1 MPLICFSFCYEVEGS
16 KTWGRWMRVLLIE
29 DDVMIGKSLKLALND
44 SGITVDW
51 LRDGVSGLEAV
62 ETGGHTIILLDL
74 GLPELDGLKVLKAAR
89 ASGTKTPVIVI
100 SARDDI
106 STRIEG
112 LDLGADDYIIKPFD
126 ADELLARM
134 RAVLRRHIGHSQSE
148 FTAGKVTLDT
158 ASQNVTFGGIAA
170 VLPAREFALLLAL
183 AEHPGMIFSKT
194 QLEERLYGWGDEV
207 ESNAIDVL
215 IYYIRQKFGK
225 DIIRNLRGSGWM
237 IPKETGP

>member
-1 MPLICFSFCYEVEGS
+1 
-16 KTWGRWMRVLLIE
+16 MRVLLIE
-29 DDVMIGKSLKLALND
+29 DDVMIGKSLKIALND
-44 SGITVDW
+44 SGISVDW
-51 LRDGVSGLEAV
+51 LRDGASGLEV
-62 ETGGHTIILLDL
+62 FETGGHSIILLDL

-100 SARDDI
+100 TARDDI
-106 STRIEG
+106 ANRITG

-134 RAVLRRHIGHSQSE
+134 RAVLRRQIGQSQSS
-148 FTAGKVTLDT
+148 FTAGNVTLDT
-158 ASQNVTFGGIAA
+158 ANHKVSYAGKEA
-170 VLPAREFALLLAL
+170 VLPAREFALLMAL
-183 AEHPGMIFSKT
+183 AEHPGMIFSKS
-194 QLEERLYGWGDEV
+194 QLEERLYAWGDEV

-237 IPKETGP
+237 IPKETGS

>member
-1 MPLICFSFCYEVEGS
+1 MPLICFSFCYGNESLRNE
-16 KTWGRWMRVLLIE
+16 RRLMRVLLIE
-29 DDVMIGKSLKLALND
+29 DDVMIGKSLKIALND
-44 SGITVDW
+44 SGISVDW
-51 LRDGVSGLEAV
+51 LRDGASGLEAV
-62 ETGGHTIILLDL
+62 KTGGHSIILLDL

-106 STRIEG
+106 ATRIGG

-126 ADELLARM
+126 ADELLARI
-134 RAVLRRHIGHSQSE
+134 RAVVRRHIGQSQSS

-158 ASQNVTFGGIAA
+158 ANHRVSYAGKEA
-170 VLPAREFALLLAL
+170 VLPAREFALLVAL
-183 AEHPGMIFSKT
+183 AEHPGMILSKT

-225 DIIRNLRGSGWM
+225 TIIRNLRGSGWM
-237 IPKETGP
+237 ILKEKE